1 MSLSVKRGMNDSNV
15 AHRGCRTPGGDVA
28 GSMNRKSSTYYRGGG
43 HFLWNGGELAERVR
57 GKNNG
62 RVRTTF
68 TTDNLDSAI
77 THEDV

>member
-1 MSLSVKRGMNDSNV
+1 
-15 AHRGCRTPGGDVA
+15 
-28 GSMNRKSSTYYRGGG
+28 MNRKSSTYYRGGG
-43 HFLWNGGELAERVR
+43 HFLWNGGELAERVG